1 MSVRPPKLLNKAAP
15 LESGASIL
23 DGEIMA
29 EMAATLGRAG
39 RALEAVLLTLESL
52 PENPDGETEKNRRET
67 LLQDATTKAW
77 ALIIQY
83 ELCGLSNQNNL
94 VRRYNIP
101 AEVMARVGVAGTKI

>member
-1 MSVRPPKLLNKAAP
+1 MSVRPPKLLNTKTP
-15 LESGASIL
+15 VESGASVL

-29 EMAATLGRAG
+29 EMAASLGRAG
-39 RALEAVLLTLESL
+39 RALEAVLLRLDDL
-52 PENPDGETEKNRRET
+52 PKISDQMDGASHREA
-67 LLQDATTKAW
+67 LLHDAATKAW
-77 ALIIQY
+77 ELIIQY